1 MMQQQPQQH
10 QQQLKPAITKAESQV
25 PPNIQPKVA
34 PAGPKTLTI
43 RPSGNL
49 QPLIQPASTVST
61 QTSVAAATNKCV
73 TKVKLKAA
81 RPAPKPLTPEL
92 HKQPLQ
98 QQQIIAQQQQ
108 VTTTSA
114 QQQQIIVNKYVQKF
128 TLHSIFFF

>member
-1 MMQQQPQQH
+1 MAAPTPMMQQPQQH
-10 QQQLKPAITKAESQV
+10 QLKPAITKAESQV

-43 RPSGNL
+43 RPSGHL

-61 QTSVAAATNKCV
+61 QTSVAVSTSNKCV

-92 HKQPLQ
+92 QKQPLL
-98 QQQIIAQQQQ
+98 QQQIVQQQ

-114 QQQQIIVNKYVQKF
+114 PQQIIVNKYER
-128 TLHSIFFF
+128 